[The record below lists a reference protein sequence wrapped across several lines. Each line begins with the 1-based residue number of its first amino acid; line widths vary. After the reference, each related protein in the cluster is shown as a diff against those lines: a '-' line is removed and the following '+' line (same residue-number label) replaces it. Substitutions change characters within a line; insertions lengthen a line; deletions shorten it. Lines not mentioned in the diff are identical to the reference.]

1 MSGNTYTFPRSAF
14 VGFDHLFNELNRVSL
29 REDTY
34 PPHNV
39 VFIDDDNFLV
49 EIAVAGFSKENLDI
63 QLKDSILTVSGEM
76 EDERIYNHKGI
87 STRKFTRTF
96 TLSEYVQVKGADLKN
111 GVLSIPLTKVV
122 PESERPKKI
131 EIGSTFIQD

>member
-1 MSGNTYTFPRSAF
+1 MSGSTYTFPRSAF

-49 EIAVAGFSKENLDI
+49 EIAVAGFSEENLDI
-63 QLKDSILTVSGEM
+63 QIKDSILTVAGEM
-76 EDERIYNHKGI
+76 EDTRVYNHKGI

-111 GVLSIPLTKVV
+111 GILSISFIKVV

-131 EIGSTFIQD
+131 KIGKTFLQD

>member
-1 MSGNTYTFPRSAF
+1 
-14 VGFDHLFNELNRVSL
+14 
-29 REDTY
+29 
-34 PPHNV
+34 
-39 VFIDDDNFLV
+39 V

-111 GVLSIPLTKVV
+111 GILSSPLTKVI

>member
-1 MSGNTYTFPRSAF
+1 MSGSTYTFPRSAF

-49 EIAVAGFSKENLDI
+49 EIAVAGFSKKNLDI

-76 EDERIYNHKGI
+76 KDDRIYNHKGI

-111 GVLSIPLTKVV
+111 GILSISLTKVV

-131 EIGSTFIQD
+131 EIGSTFIRD